1 MRWRFLLPFL
11 TAIVV
16 VGGLGGLVACT
27 RPSEEDCRRALLN
40 VQKIRGLADSA
51 NAPDPEPAVRKC
63 RSTASTEQV
72 ACLTAA
78 RTDKDVAACQQK

>member
-1 MRWRFLLPFL
+1 MRWRIILPFL
-11 TAIVV
+11 AGII
-16 VGGLGGLVACT
+16 GLGGLGACS

-40 VQKIRGLADSA
+40 VQKIRGLADST

-63 RSTASTEQV
+63 RSTASHEQV

-78 RTDKDVAACQQK
+78 KTSKDVEVCQQK